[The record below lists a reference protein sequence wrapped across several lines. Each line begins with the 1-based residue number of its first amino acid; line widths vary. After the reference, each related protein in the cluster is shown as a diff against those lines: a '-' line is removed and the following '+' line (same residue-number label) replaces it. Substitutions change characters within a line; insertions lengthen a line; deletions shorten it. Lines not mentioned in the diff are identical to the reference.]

1 MPGPSNTS
9 SGNSSPDPELVR
21 VTQELSDRLRA
32 RGVDVLS
39 TDSPEDVV
47 QMMERVEDFERA
59 VESRGGDLMMDE
71 PPAGRAGKPDDVHFG
86 LPARHAG
93 EAAERYLA
101 RLTEATA
108 QVRKHPMKG

>member
-1 MPGPSNTS
+1 MSDATSN
-9 SGNSSPDPELVR
+9 SPDPALAR
-21 VTQELSDRLRA
+21 VTQELSNRLRA

-39 TDSPEDVV
+39 ADSPEDVV
-47 QMMERVEDFERA
+47 QMMEGVEGFESA

-71 PPAGRAGKPDDVHFG
+71 PPAGRAGEPDDVHFG

-101 RLTEATA
+101 RLAEATA
-108 QVRKHPMKG
+108 RVRKHPMKG

>member
-1 MPGPSNTS
+1 MPAPTKTP

-21 VTQELSDRLRA
+21 VTQELSNRLRA

-39 TDSPEDVV
+39 ADSPEDVV
-47 QMMERVEDFERA
+47 QMMESVEVFEA
-59 VESRGGDLMMDE
+59 EVESRGGDLMMDE

-101 RLTEATA
+101 RLAEATA
-108 QVRKHPMKG
+108 RVRKHPMKG

>member
-1 MPGPSNTS
+1 MPAPSKTP
-9 SGNSSPDPELVR
+9 SGNSSPDPDLVR
-21 VTQELSDRLRA
+21 VTRELSDRLRA
-32 RGVDVLS
+32 RGLDVLS
-39 TDSPEDVV
+39 ADSPEDVV
-47 QMMERVEDFERA
+47 QMMEGVEGFEAA

-101 RLTEATA
+101 RLAEATA
-108 QVRKHPMKG
+108 RVRKHPVKG

>member
-1 MPGPSNTS
+1 MPGPDKTS
-9 SGNSSPDPELVR
+9 SANSSPDPELAR

-39 TDSPEDVV
+39 ADSPEDVV
-47 QMMERVEDFERA
+47 QMMEGVEGFEAA

-71 PPAGRAGKPDDVHFG
+71 PPAGRAGEPDDVHFG

-93 EAAERYLA
+93 EAAQGYLA
-101 RLTEATA
+101 RLAEATA
-108 QVRKHPMKG
+108 RVRKHPTRR